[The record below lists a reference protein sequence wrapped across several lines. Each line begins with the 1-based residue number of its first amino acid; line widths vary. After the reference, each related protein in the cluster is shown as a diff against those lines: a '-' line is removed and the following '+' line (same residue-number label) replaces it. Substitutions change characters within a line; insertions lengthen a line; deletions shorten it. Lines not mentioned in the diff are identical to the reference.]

1 MFSSSHIDFEWDDA
15 KASSNARKHGVT
27 FREASAAFADP
38 YGRII
43 DDPDHSDDEER
54 FILIGMSLSARVLT
68 VCHCLRKEDSV
79 IRIISAR
86 KATRPEEDQYW
97 RYRK

>member
-1 MFSSSHIDFEWDDA
+1 MFGNGRITFEWDEA
-15 KASSNARKHGVT
+15 KASSNCVKHGVT
-27 FREASAAFADP
+27 FREASTAFADP

-68 VCHCLRKEDSV
+68 VCHCLRRSRSS

-86 KATRPEEDQYW
+86 KATKTEEAQYW
-97 RYRK
+97 RCRK